1 MLRGGI
7 IGFGKVGQ
15 SMARI
20 IRDKFPFAEITA
32 VCNRSRAK
40 LDLARSEFGI
50 TRLTH
55 DAAELCSWDL
65 DFIMVLSGNSAH
77 RAHVEAAAA
86 RRRPIFCEKPIATN
100 LDDAAAMVRAV
111 EAAGV
116 LNHVNYMLRFLAPF
130 QEIRRLYREGA
141 LGRLLSVNM
150 TRFRGFGLFESGAR
164 HWAITDRAESGG
176 WIVHHACHGLDF
188 VAWLAGEFESVY
200 AQTQTT
206 CPGSPELVWGMGRLQ
221 NGATAVIADSVCAA
235 RTLSVAVVGSR
246 GQVLLDAGRDDF
258 LTLTRE
264 GRDGAAPVTE
274 RIPAAAKPYPAFFE
288 DSLAEFFR
296 CLQEGRPSSCT
307 LREACYSLKV
317 AQAMEDSAASGRVV
331 KISSGP

>member
-1 MLRGGI
+1 MLPAMLKGGI

-15 SMARI
+15 SMTRI
-20 IRDKFPFAEITA
+20 IREKFPFADITA

-40 LDLARSEFGI
+40 LDLARAEFGI
-50 TRLTH
+50 ERVTH
-55 DAAELCSWDL
+55 DPAELCGWDL
-65 DFIMVLSGNSAH
+65 DFVMVLSGNSAH

-100 LDDAAAMVRAV
+100 LADALAMVEAV

-130 QEIRRLYREGA
+130 REIRRLYREGA
-141 LGRLLSVNM
+141 LGRLLSVSM
-150 TRFRGFGLFESGAR
+150 TRMRGFGLYENGAR

-176 WIVHHACHGLDF
+176 WIVHHACHGIDF
-188 VAWLAGEFESVY
+188 AYWLAGEFDTVY

-206 CPGSPELVWGMGRLQ
+206 CPGSPELVWGMGRLR
-221 NGATAVIADSVCAA
+221 NGATAVVADSVCATRA
-235 RTLSVAVVGSR
+235 LSVVVVGAR
-246 GQVLLDAGRDDF
+246 AQALWNAERDAEIS
-258 LTLTRE
+258 LTHE
-264 GRDGAAPVTE
+264 PAAGGAPRTE
-274 RIPAAAKPYPAFFE
+274 KIPAPCKPYPAFFE

-296 CLQEGRPSSCT
+296 CLRSGEPSSCT

-317 AQAMEDSAASGRVV
+317 AQAMEESAASGRIVAV
-331 KISSGP
+331 